1 VVVGVAVGVSM
12 GVGIDVAVCVGV
24 TVGVLVGVGVA
35 VGVGVLVDVGV
46 AVGVG
51 VTVGV
56 LVGVGVAVGVGVLVG
71 AIVGVG
77 QGVNGLSTNWAQ
89 PDPTGLNEK
98 NPGTAVGV
106 SERGCG
112 AMVSVG
118 VGRSGWTGAV
128 FSHPARAAV
137 SATTVRTSTTDFEMH
152 ERLQESVH
160 RIISKRLLTAV
171 ASGAADAGIG

>member
-1 VVVGVAVGVSM
+1 MVGVAVWVSM
-12 GVGIDVAVCVGV
+12 EVVID
-24 TVGVLVGVGVA
+24 
-35 VGVGVLVDVGV
+35 V

-77 QGVNGLSTNWAQ
+77 QGVIGLATNWAQ

-112 AMVSVG
+112 PMVGVG

-137 SATTVRTSTTDFEMH
+137 SAKTVRTSTTVLHNFPNGLNPD
-152 ERLQESVH
+152 R
-160 RIISKRLLTAV
+160 
-171 ASGAADAGIG
+171 